1 MRAFFRALFGLILR
15 IFFRRIEVSG
25 AERVPQRGSV
35 IFVLNHP
42 SGLIDPAFLL
52 CLAPRRVSLLAKAP
66 LFRMPVVGFF
76 CRAFDAIPVHRRQ
89 DAGSDPSQNRETF
102 DTARAVLA
110 RGGAIAIFP
119 EGASHSD
126 PKLRPLKTGAAR
138 IAFGAAGGLAESS
151 PIRIVPAGL
160 YYRAK
165 RTFRSAALLYF
176 GEPFAVE
183 PVALAPGEEP
193 PAGPVRELTARIE
206 QALAAVT
213 LQAEQAEAHALV
225 ERAQRIVSA
234 QDDAPASPPSLA
246 DEFALR
252 RRLLEGYHV
261 VRAQWP
267 ERFAALATRIDR
279 YEAALAAAG
288 LDPRQ
293 LAPGRFTL
301 GRVAGYVG
309 KAALVLV
316 LLLPAA
322 LVGVVV
328 HYPPYRAVG
337 FVATGMAKGAEDA
350 LASIKVLAAML
361 LFPLTWTLVAAI
373 VWRWRG
379 IEAGVLACAIA
390 PLTRLC
396 SLGVLRAARPYR
408 RRDAG
413 AQSLRVSAVGVLAA
427 PGRAA
432 RDPGGNC
439 GARAGGG
446 NVVGAQHAA
455 PLLTRSDPA
464 APYRQVFT
472 SSTKASAR
480 RLRSAVRSRARPKL
494 VWNAGTVESISMARA
509 SGPSASSNRP

>member
-1 MRAFFRALFGLILR
+1 MRGLFRALFGLILR

-25 AERVPQRGSV
+25 VEHVPRSGPV

-52 CLAPRRVSLLAKAP
+52 CLAPRRISLLAKAP
-66 LFRMPVVGFF
+66 LFRMPVIGFF
-76 CRAFDAIPVHRRQ
+76 CRAFEAIPVHRRQ

-102 DTARAVLA
+102 DTARGVLA

-138 IAFGAAGGLAESS
+138 IAFGAARGLSESA
-151 PIRIVPAGL
+151 PLRVVPAGL

-165 RTFRSAALLYF
+165 HIFRSAALLYF
-176 GEPFAVE
+176 GEPFAVA
-183 PVALAPGEEP
+183 PVALEPGEEP

-225 ERAQRIVSA
+225 DRAQRIVSA
-234 QDDAPASPPSLA
+234 QDDAPASPRSLA

-252 RRLLEGYHV
+252 RCLLAAYDV

-279 YEAALAAAG
+279 YEAALSVAG

-293 LAPGRFTL
+293 LARGRFTP

-322 LVGVVV
+322 LVGVAV
-328 HYPPYRAVG
+328 HYPAYRTVG
-337 FVATGMAKGAEDA
+337 FVATGMAQGAEDA

-361 LFPLTWTLVAAI
+361 LFPLTWGGVAAA
-373 VWRWRG
+373 VWLRWG
-379 IEAGVLACAIA
+379 VEAGLLAFGVV
-390 PLTRLC
+390 PLTAYAALVFLERLDRII
-396 SLGVLRAARPYR
+396 G
-408 RRDAG
+408 
-413 AQSLRVSAVGVLAA
+413 
-427 PGRAA
+427 
-432 RDPGGNC
+432 
-439 GARAGGG
+439 GARALSLFVFRRWAFLQLLAERKGIREEILALGREI
-446 NVVGAQHAA
+446 GA
-455 PLLTRSDPA
+455 
-464 APYRQVFT
+464 V
-472 SSTKASAR
+472 
-480 RLRSAVRSRARPKL
+480 
-494 VWNAGTVESISMARA
+494 
-509 SGPSASSNRP
+509 

>member
-1 MRAFFRALFGLILR
+1 MDLRRLAGGTRRRRAVAVRPLFRALFGLILR

-25 AERVPQRGSV
+25 VERVPQRGPV

-66 LFRMPVVGFF
+66 LFRMPVIGFF
-76 CRAFDAIPVHRRQ
+76 CRAFEAIPVHRRQ
-89 DAGSDPSQNRETF
+89 DAGSAPAQNRETF
-102 DTARAVLA
+102 DAARAVLT

-138 IAFGAAGGLAESS
+138 IALGAAGGLAASS

-176 GEPFAVE
+176 GEPFAIE
-183 PVALAPGEEP
+183 PVALGPGDEP
-193 PAGPVRELTARIE
+193 PVGPVRQLTARIE

-225 ERAQRIVSA
+225 DRAQRIVSA
-234 QDDAPASPPSLA
+234 QDEAPASPPSLA

-252 RRLLEGYHV
+252 RRLLAGYDV

-267 ERFAALATRIDR
+267 EQFAALTTRIDR
-279 YEAALAAAG
+279 YEAALSAAG
-288 LDPRQ
+288 LDPHQ
-293 LAPGRFTL
+293 LTPGRFTL
-301 GRVAGYVG
+301 GRVTGYVG
-309 KAALVLV
+309 RAALVLV

-322 LVGVVV
+322 LVGLVV
-328 HYPPYRAVG
+328 HYPAYRAVG

-361 LFPLTWTLVAAI
+361 LFPLTWIGAAAAF
-373 VWRWRG
+373 WRWRG
-379 IEAGVLACAIA
+379 ME
-390 PLTRLC
+390 
-396 SLGVLRAARPYR
+396 
-408 RRDAG
+408 
-413 AQSLRVSAVGVLAA
+413 VGVLALAVA
-427 PGRAA
+427 PLAA
-432 RDPGGNC
+432 YAALVFFERLDRIIG
-439 GARAGGG
+439 GARALGLFLFRRW
-446 NVVGAQHAA
+446 AFLRLLAERHAIREEIVA
-455 PLLTRSDPA
+455 LGRA
-464 APYRQVFT
+464 VET
-472 SSTKASAR
+472 S
-480 RLRSAVRSRARPKL
+480 
-494 VWNAGTVESISMARA
+494 
-509 SGPSASSNRP
+509 

>member
-1 MRAFFRALFGLILR
+1 MRTFFRALFGLILR
-15 IFFRRIEVSG
+15 VFFRRIEVSG
-25 AERVPQRGSV
+25 VERVPVHGPV

-66 LFRMPVVGFF
+66 LFRMPVIGFF
-76 CRAFDAIPVHRRQ
+76 CRAFEAIPVHRRQ
-89 DAGSDPSQNRETF
+89 DASSDPAQNRETF

-119 EGASHSD
+119 EGTSHSD

-138 IAFGAAGGLAESS
+138 IAFGAAGALGDAS
-151 PIRIVPAGL
+151 PIRIVPVGL

-183 PVALAPGEEP
+183 PVALEPGEEP
-193 PAGPVRELTARIE
+193 PAGPVRALTARIE

-225 ERAQRIVSA
+225 DWAQRIVSA
-234 QDDAPASPPSLA
+234 QDEVPASPPSLV

-252 RRLLEGYHV
+252 RRLLAGYDV

-279 YEAALAAAG
+279 YEAVLTAAG

-293 LAPGRFTL
+293 LTPGRFTL
-301 GRVAGYVG
+301 RRVTGYVG
-309 KAALVLV
+309 KAVLVLV

-322 LVGVVV
+322 LVGLVV
-328 HYPPYRAVG
+328 HYPAYRAVG

-361 LFPLTWTLVAAI
+361 LFPLTWTGVAAA
-373 VWRWRG
+373 VWLWRG
-379 IEAGVLACAIA
+379 MEAGVVAFALA
-390 PLTRLC
+390 PLTAYAALVFFERLDRII
-396 SLGVLRAARPYR
+396 G
-408 RRDAG
+408 
-413 AQSLRVSAVGVLAA
+413 
-427 PGRAA
+427 
-432 RDPGGNC
+432 
-439 GARAGGG
+439 GARALSLF
-446 NVVGAQHAA
+446 VFRRWAFLRLLAERHAIREEIVA
-455 PLLTRSDPA
+455 LGRA
-464 APYRQVFT
+464 VET
-472 SSTKASAR
+472 S
-480 RLRSAVRSRARPKL
+480 
-494 VWNAGTVESISMARA
+494 
-509 SGPSASSNRP
+509 

>member
-1 MRAFFRALFGLILR
+1 VRAFFRALFALILR

-25 AERVPQRGSV
+25 AERVPRHGAV
-35 IFVLNHP
+35 IFVVNHP

-66 LFRMPVVGFF
+66 LFRMPVIGFF
-76 CRAFDAIPVHRRQ
+76 CRAFQAIPVHRRQ
-89 DAGSDPSQNRETF
+89 DASSDPSQNRETF

-119 EGASHSD
+119 EGTSHSD

-138 IAFGAAGGLAESS
+138 IAFGAAAALAGSS

-176 GEPFAVE
+176 GEPFAVDA
-183 PVALAPGEEP
+183 VALAPGEEP

-206 QALAAVT
+206 QALTAVT

-225 ERAQRIVSA
+225 DRAQRIVSA
-234 QDDAPASPPSLA
+234 QDEAPASPPSLA
-246 DEFALR
+246 DEFVLR
-252 RRLLEGYHV
+252 RRLLTGYDV

-279 YEAALAAAG
+279 YEAALSAAG

-309 KAALVLV
+309 KAALLLV

-322 LVGVVV
+322 LVGVAV
-328 HYPPYRAVG
+328 HYPAYRAVG
-337 FVATGMAKGAEDA
+337 FVATGLAKGAEDA

-361 LFPLTWTLVAAI
+361 LFPVTWIGVAAA
-373 VWRWRG
+373 VSLWQG
-379 IEAGVLACAIA
+379 MEAGVLAFAVA
-390 PLTRLC
+390 PLTAYAALVFFERLDRII
-396 SLGVLRAARPYR
+396 G
-408 RRDAG
+408 
-413 AQSLRVSAVGVLAA
+413 
-427 PGRAA
+427 
-432 RDPGGNC
+432 
-439 GARAGGG
+439 GARALSLFVFRRWAFLRLLAERHGIRDEILALGREI
-446 NVVGAQHAA
+446 GA
-455 PLLTRSDPA
+455 
-464 APYRQVFT
+464 V
-472 SSTKASAR
+472 
-480 RLRSAVRSRARPKL
+480 
-494 VWNAGTVESISMARA
+494 
-509 SGPSASSNRP
+509 

>member
-1 MRAFFRALFGLILR
+1 VRTFFRALFGLILR
-15 IFFRRIEVSG
+15 VFFRRIEVSG
-25 AERVPQRGSV
+25 AERVPQRGPV

-66 LFRMPVVGFF
+66 LFRMPVIGLF
-76 CRAFDAIPVHRRQ
+76 CRAFEAIPVHRRQ
-89 DAGSDPSQNRETF
+89 DAGSDPAHNRETF

-138 IAFGAAGGLAESS
+138 IAFGAAAALAESS

-165 RTFRSAALLYF
+165 RTFRSAALLHF
-176 GEPFAVE
+176 GEPFAVAA
-183 PVALAPGEEP
+183 VALAPGEEP
-193 PAGPVRELTARIE
+193 PAGPVRDLTARIQ

-225 ERAQRIVSA
+225 DRAQRIISA
-234 QDDAPASPPSLA
+234 RDEVPASPPSLV
-246 DEFALR
+246 DEFVLR
-252 RRLLEGYHV
+252 HRLLAGYDV

-279 YEAALAAAG
+279 YEAALAAAA

-293 LAPGRFTL
+293 LSLRRFTPGRVT
-301 GRVAGYVG
+301 GYVG
-309 KAALVLV
+309 KAGFVLL

-322 LVGVVV
+322 LVGVVLQ
-328 HYPPYRAVG
+328 YPAYRVVG

-361 LFPLTWTLVAAI
+361 LFPLTWIGVAA
-373 VWRWRG
+373 VLWLWRG
-379 IEAGVLACAIA
+379 IESGMLALAIA
-390 PLTRLC
+390 PLTAYAALVFFERLDRII
-396 SLGVLRAARPYR
+396 G
-408 RRDAG
+408 
-413 AQSLRVSAVGVLAA
+413 
-427 PGRAA
+427 
-432 RDPGGNC
+432 
-439 GARAGGG
+439 GARALSLFVFRRWAFLRLLAERKGIREEVLALGRQI
-446 NVVGAQHAA
+446 GA
-455 PLLTRSDPA
+455 
-464 APYRQVFT
+464 V
-472 SSTKASAR
+472 
-480 RLRSAVRSRARPKL
+480 
-494 VWNAGTVESISMARA
+494 
-509 SGPSASSNRP
+509 